1 MELFKNNDDLKKIQY
16 DIFNIKKLESLLLI
30 KILLFY
36 LLVVFL
42 KNNSIYNYNLI
53 KNRIVNN
60 HYNLI
65 PSNKFYINNY
75 LKNYLFFNV
84 TYLKYSFSLKYNIAK
99 IEYNITFY
107 DENENIIYPSDLL
120 LYSDFRIICNINI
133 NNTNSN
139 IYSLADI
146 YNTCFSCVEFFNL
159 NEDIKIGINIY
170 NINENINYLKSYL
183 ILDNICN
190 YNDFVYENHSLFD
203 PLIINDEYNSLLYKI
218 NDKLINDSYKLKK
231 SYIKYPYC
239 TLKRI
244 VVKNNSKWYFSN
256 LYNHHFCFCKG
267 LECLS
272 LNITEK
278 CKFKFY
284 LNIIDNNRNIYPK
297 TEYLFMDFIYT
308 DLSSDDV
315 YPVFEEMERLHFPVH
330 YITEKLYL
338 YEYYSQNNNN
348 SLTILLVTNPK
359 KPIDGDFIENYLS
372 IFLKLKIVV
381 SGRGTTFNTNIFYN
395 IEYIT
400 YICVGH
406 GVCYFKYFLYD
417 EYRIYG
423 NKKNDKLLLPPSD
436 KIISLAKKYGW
447 TDKDIIKFNLPR
459 WDKYNYDEKLSLALE
474 NFEKIKSNS
483 IFIMF
488 TWRNILKN
496 KQISSDY
503 FRNIKKLINNSILN
517 RELKNNK
524 IIMYSIFHRL
534 IDDKSINKLK
544 NKLKKNNNIEFIN
557 QNEISQCLRRSS
569 LVVTDFSS
577 IIFDFMYRRKP
588 FVIYIPDAND
598 PEIINIYKPDYYELI
613 KSMKNG
619 TIFFENKY
627 FNLNQTI
634 NKIIYY
640 IYNNFN
646 LEPKLEKFYDNFGF
660 KSGNNINKFIKYL
673 NKI

>member
-1 MELFKNNDDLKKIQY
+1 MELFKNNDDLKKIEFEM
-16 DIFNIKKLESLLLI
+16 FNIKKLESLILI
-30 KILLFY
+30 KILFCFLI
-36 LLVVFL
+36 VVFL

-53 KNRIVNN
+53 ENRIVNN
-60 HYNLI
+60 HYSI
-65 PSNKFYINNY
+65 THSNKFYINNY
-75 LKNYLFFNV
+75 LKKYLFFNV
-84 TYLKYSFSLKYNIAK
+84 TFLKYTFSLKYNIAK
-99 IEYNITFY
+99 IEFNITFY
-107 DENENIIYPSDLL
+107 DENEKIIYPSDLL

-133 NNTNSN
+133 NNTSSY

-146 YNTCFSCVEFFNL
+146 YNSCFSCIEFFNL

-170 NINENINYLKSYL
+170 NINENINYSKSYL

-190 YNDFVYENHSLFD
+190 YNDFIYENHSLFD
-203 PLIINDEYNSLLYKI
+203 PLIINDEYNSLLYNI

-231 SYIKYPYC
+231 SYVKYPYC

-244 VVKNNSKWYFSN
+244 AVKNNSEWYFSN

-297 TEYLFMDFIYT
+297 TEYLFMDFIYA

-315 YPVFEEMERLHFPVH
+315 YPVFKEMEKLNFPVH
-330 YITEKLYL
+330 YITEKLDL
-338 YEYYSQNNNN
+338 YEYYNKKNNN
-348 SLTILLVTNPK
+348 SLTILLVTNQK
-359 KPIDGDFIENYLS
+359 KPIDGDFIEKYLI
-372 IFLKLKIVV
+372 IFLKLKLVL
-381 SGRGTTFNTNIFYN
+381 SGRGTTFNTNLFYN
-395 IEYIT
+395 IEYIS

-423 NKKNDKLLLPPSD
+423 IKKNDKLLLPPSD
-436 KIISLAKKYGW
+436 KIISIAKKYGW
-447 TDKDIIKFNLPR
+447 TDKNIIKLNLPR
-459 WDKYNYDEKLSLALE
+459 WDKYNYDEKTSLGIE
-474 NFEKIKSNS
+474 NIEKIKSNS

-517 RELKNNK
+517 RELKINK

-544 NKLKKNNNIEFIN
+544 NKLKKNDNIEFIN
-557 QNEISQCLRRSS
+557 QNEISECLRKTS

-577 IIFDFMYRRKP
+577 IIFDLMYRRKP

-619 TIFFENKY
+619 TIYFENKY
-627 FNLNQTI
+627 FNINETI

-640 IYNNFN
+640 INNNFN
-646 LEPKLEKFYDNFGF
+646 LDSKLVKFYDEFGF
-660 KSGNNINKFIKYL
+660 KSGNNINKFIEYL
-673 NKI
+673 K